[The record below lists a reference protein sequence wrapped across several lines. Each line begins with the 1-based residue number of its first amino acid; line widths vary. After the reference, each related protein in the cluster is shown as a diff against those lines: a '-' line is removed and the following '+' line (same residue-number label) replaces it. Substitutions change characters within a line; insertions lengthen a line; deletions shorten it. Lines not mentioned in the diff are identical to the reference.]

1 MGSGVE
7 WLIDAAGCD
16 PDRLRD
22 ESALRAV
29 AASVIKSL
37 ALHVLGDP
45 LWHQFP
51 APGGWTGIYLLGES
65 HLTCHTFPESGWA
78 NWNLYCCRPR
88 ADFDWERELVRRLGA
103 RRVAVCRVPRGAA
116 EGSVSAEGGE
126 P

>member
-22 ESALRAV
+22 EGVLRAV
-29 AASVIKSL
+29 AASVIQSL
-37 ALHVLGDP
+37 TLHVLGDP

-78 NWNLYCCRPR
+78 TWNLYCCRPR
-88 ADFDWERELVRRLGA
+88 VDFDWERELVRRLGA
-103 RRVAVCRVPRGAA
+103 RRVEVRRVPRGAA
-116 EGSVSAEGGE
+116 ATSVAAEDGE